1 MSSDMTQPKF
11 DPRDFDAVLTR
22 YGDTVY
28 RLALSHTGQRED
40 AEDVAQDVFLRYV
53 DNCDRIESPEHC
65 RAWLLRV
72 TVNCCHSLHRRA
84 DRRRRATMSDEL
96 EALLAKPQSG
106 GEPLRATFASDPEAA
121 REDAEELDA
130 AGRERLRRALLG
142 LSERYRTALYLF
154 YYEELSVAE
163 IAGLMDAAEGT
174 VKSLLSRGR
183 RQLRAVLE
191 QEGGR
196 SR

>member
-1 MSSDMTQPKF
+1 MTQPSF
-11 DPRDFDAVLTR
+11 DPYDFDAVMTR
-22 YGDTVY
+22 FGDMVY
-28 RLALSHTGQRED
+28 RLALSHTGHRED

-53 DNCDRIESPEHC
+53 DNCGRIESPEHC

-106 GEPLRATFASDPEAA
+106 EDPLRATFANDPEAEL
-121 REDAEELDA
+121 EDTAELDA
-130 AGRERLRRALLG
+130 ADRERLRRALLG
-142 LSERYRTALYLF
+142 LSERYRSALYLF

-163 IAGLMDAAEGT
+163 IADLMGAAQGT

-183 RQLRAVLE
+183 KQLRAVFD
-191 QEGGR
+191 GKDDGR
-196 SR
+196 TR

>member
-1 MSSDMTQPKF
+1 MTQPKF
-11 DPRDFDAVLTR
+11 DPRDFDAVMAR
-22 YGDTVY
+22 YGDMVY
-28 RLALSHTGQRED
+28 RLAFSHTGQRED

-106 GEPLRATFASDPEAA
+106 EDPLRATFAHDPEAE
-121 REDAEELDA
+121 REEGEELDA
-130 AGRERLRRALLG
+130 KSREQLRRALLG

-163 IAGLMDAAEGT
+163 IAGLMEAAEGT

-183 RQLRAVLE
+183 KQLRAVYE
-191 QEGGR
+191 REGGR
-196 SR
+196 SG